1 MTEPTVES
9 VERRVSGRGTVTLYT
24 VKVGEALLVVNV
36 TRAPGERI
44 QCVSLSVV
52 SVVGVVDC
60 RWIRDVLTSSLYA
73 PGSPFGA
80 GKVTE
85 ALAAVA
91 AELSAET
98 ARVTREW

>member
-1 MTEPTVES
+1 
-9 VERRVSGRGTVTLYT
+9 
-24 VKVGEALLVVNV
+24 
-36 TRAPGERI
+36 
-44 QCVSLSVV
+44 
-52 SVVGVVDC
+52 VVDC
-60 RWIRDVLTSSLYA
+60 RWIRDVRTSSLYA